1 MYTRNPS
8 LLCYE
13 KARLK
18 GLGTILCDE
27 VEDGNGGD
35 TAPEVAIVTIVAPP
49 AVFEVGIAGGFR
61 LFGGAGGAARLLF
74 VCVSFI

>member
-35 TAPEVAIVTIVAPP
+35 TAPEVPTPP
-49 AVFEVGIAGGFR
+49 P
-61 LFGGAGGAARLLF
+61 L
-74 VCVSFI
+74 